1 MTNLQLDSPRKK
13 ERTQARNEREDI
25 SRETQRIVRDRRE
38 QLCGNKLDNLEE
50 MNTFLETHNFPR
62 LNTEEMKNINR
73 MITSNYVK

>member
-50 MNTFLETHNFPR
+50 MNTFLETHNFPG
-62 LNTEEMKNINR
+62 LNHEE
-73 MITSNYVK
+73 TV